1 MRDKPSSTLI
11 AKRMVIRSRLADL
24 NATGLEKPLMKQ
36 LKLRKAPDSKNYIY

>member
-11 AKRMVIRSRLADL
+11 AKRMVIRRRRAGL
-24 NATGLEKPLMKQ
+24 NAAGLEKPLIKQ